1 MTELFAL
8 TSQSFRSPVV
18 LFFLLGLVAG
28 SVRSGLRFPASISQ
42 ALGLYLV
49 FAVGFKGGVELS
61 RQQIGLSTV
70 IVVAAAIT
78 ASFLIPFLVYVLGK
92 FILPF
97 LTKFDRAS
105 LGAHYGSVSLV
116 TFIAATNFLDS
127 QSVTYAG
134 YFVVLLTLMETPAI
148 LSAILMKKQLGP
160 DSSDSHFLTDHFR
173 QAAFTG
179 SSFLL
184 VGSFVVGFLSSG
196 GGTVVMYGFLNVPF
210 QGILGFFLLN
220 MGILAGQQ
228 IASSKQYSRS
238 LVFFGVFFP
247 LLNGL
252 IGLSIATLLKLELG
266 DRLLLTMLCA
276 SASFIV
282 TPAAMRKILPQAD
295 HGLAMTLS
303 LGVTFPFNIIFGLP
317 LFYWL
322 CQRSMTIG
330 NF

>member
-1 MTELFAL
+1 MELFHL

-18 LFFLLGLVAG
+18 LFFLLGLIAG

-49 FAVGFKGGVELS
+49 FALGFKGGVELS

-70 IVVAAAIT
+70 AVVAAGIAI
-78 ASFLIPFLVYVLGK
+78 SFLIPFFVYSVGK
-92 FILPF
+92 YILPF
-97 LTKFDRAS
+97 LTKFDRACI
-105 LGAHYGSVSLV
+105 GAHYGSVSLV

-127 QSVTYAG
+127 LSVPYGG
-134 YFVVLLTLMETPAI
+134 YFVILLTLMETPAI
-148 LSAILMKKQLGP
+148 LSALYLKKRIGV
-160 DSSDSHFLTDHFR
+160 DSSDNHLLTDHFR
-173 QAAFTG
+173 QVAFTG

-196 GGTVVMYGFLNVPF
+196 DGTVVMYGFLNVPF
-210 QGILGFFLLN
+210 QGVLGFFLLN
-220 MGILAGQQ
+220 MGIIGGQQ
-228 IASSKQYSRS
+228 IASSKQYSRK
-238 LVFFGVFFP
+238 LVFFGLVFPFVH
-247 LLNGL
+247 GL
-252 IGLSIATLLKLELG
+252 IGLLVGSLLHLDLG
-266 DRLLLTMLCA
+266 DRLLLTILCA

-282 TPAAMRKILPQAD
+282 TPSAMRKIMPQAD

-322 CQRSMTIG
+322 CVRSMIIAP
-330 NF
+330 